1 MTEVSNLLGNLL
13 LQSTRIIKRFI
24 GGTIEKINYVRN
36 LKN

>member
-13 LQSTRIIKRFI
+13 LQHIRIIKSFI
-24 GGTIEKINYVRN
+24 GGLIGKINHVRN